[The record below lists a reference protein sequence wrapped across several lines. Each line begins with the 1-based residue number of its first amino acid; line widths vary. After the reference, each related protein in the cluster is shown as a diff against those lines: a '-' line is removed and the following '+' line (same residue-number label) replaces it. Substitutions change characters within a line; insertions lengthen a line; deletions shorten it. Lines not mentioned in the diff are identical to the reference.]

1 MIKNLNKNTKK
12 AQGFIWAYHRAIIDR
27 CRTIYDA
34 YRMPSDEKVKTYND
48 IAERCYEMN
57 GTNLHVISHGCQF
70 YSTAYQV
77 ASDLIVDT
85 KYQTYRIRDVYI

>member
-1 MIKNLNKNTKK
+1 MIKNLNKDTKK
-12 AQGFIWAYHRAIIDR
+12 AQGFIWAYHQAIIKK

-34 YRMPSDEKVKTYND
+34 YRMPSDVKVKTYND
-48 IAERCYEMN
+48 IVERCYEMG

-85 KYQTYRIRDVYI
+85 PFQTYRIRNVYI